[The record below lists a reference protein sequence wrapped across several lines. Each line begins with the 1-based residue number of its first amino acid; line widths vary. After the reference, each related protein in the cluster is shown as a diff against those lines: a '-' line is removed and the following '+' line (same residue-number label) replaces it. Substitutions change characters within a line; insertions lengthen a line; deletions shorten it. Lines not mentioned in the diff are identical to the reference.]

1 MTSESVTNVRYY
13 VSYSG
18 AKLPLKLV
26 NEITE
31 AGLNNRN
38 TYYRGYFDAEERMRL
53 CQKIV
58 YGEVESEHQYQ
69 YHDSGVLAHAQITED
84 DEVREIHFNALGEK
98 LLDGV
103 NKVMDVQQI
112 DSLKDAHR

>member
-1 MTSESVTNVRYY
+1 MNQDATNVRYY

-31 AGLNNRN
+31 ASLNNRN
-38 TYYRGYFDAEERMRL
+38 TYYRGYFDADDRMLL
-53 CQKIV
+53 CQKVV

-69 YHDSGVLAHAQITED
+69 YDDSGVLTSAQITED
-84 DEVREIHFNALGEK
+84 DEVREIRFNALGER
-98 LLDGV
+98 V
-103 NKVMDVQQI
+103 
-112 DSLKDAHR
+112 

>member
-1 MTSESVTNVRYY
+1 MHQEQQTDFRYF

-18 AKLPLKLV
+18 IKLPLKLV

-31 AGLNNRN
+31 DSLNNRN
-38 TYYRGYFDAEERMRL
+38 TYYRSRFDAQDRMLL

-69 YHDSGVLAHAQITED
+69 YYDNGVLKSAQITED
-84 DEVREIHFNALGEK
+84 DEVREIYFNESGEM
-98 LLDGV
+98 V
-103 NKVMDVQQI
+103 
-112 DSLKDAHR
+112 

>member
-1 MTSESVTNVRYY
+1 MNPEQQDHTSMGTSRYF

-18 AKLPLKLV
+18 IKLPLKLV

-31 AGLNNRN
+31 DSLNNRN
-38 TYYRGYFDAEERMRL
+38 TYYRGYFDAQDKILL

-69 YHDSGVLAHAQITED
+69 YYGNGVLKHALITED
-84 DEVREIHFNALGEK
+84 DEVREIHFNESGEM
-98 LLDGV
+98 V
-103 NKVMDVQQI
+103 
-112 DSLKDAHR
+112 

>member
-1 MTSESVTNVRYY
+1 MNSESATNVRYF

-31 AGLNNRN
+31 ASLNNRN
-38 TYYRGYFDAEERMRL
+38 TYYRGYFDAEDKMLL
-53 CQKIV
+53 CQKVV

-69 YHDSGVLAHAQITED
+69 YDDSGVLAHAQITED
-84 DEVREIHFNALGEK
+84 DEMREIHFNAQGER
-98 LLDGV
+98 V
-103 NKVMDVQQI
+103 
-112 DSLKDAHR
+112 

>member
-1 MTSESVTNVRYY
+1 MNQEQPTGFRYF

-18 AKLPLKLV
+18 IKLPLKLV

-31 AGLNNRN
+31 DSLNNRN
-38 TYYRGYFDAEERMRL
+38 TYYRSCFDDRDRMLL

-69 YHDSGVLAHAQITED
+69 YYEGGVLKSAQITED
-84 DEVREIHFNALGEK
+84 DEVREIHFNESGEM
-98 LLDGV
+98 V
-103 NKVMDVQQI
+103 
-112 DSLKDAHR
+112 